1 MPFVESV
8 RAAVGK
14 LPAKDATRIVV
25 EYLLKHGVGS
35 HNAKPWSEIEEE
47 LDDHGIKMTQ
57 TEFQQT
63 ILKDTRASDIFIG
76 ANDHGR
82 SRGYFL
88 IQERVDA
95 VTMRDFYRKR
105 IAAEQ
110 ANLDNLER
118 LIQMKWPGH

>member
-1 MPFVESV
+1 ML
-8 RAAVGK
+8 ANGK
-14 LPAKDATRIVV
+14 ADEMLYERGALVPSRQSD
-25 EYLLKHGVGS
+25 
-35 HNAKPWSEIEEE
+35 N
-47 LDDHGIKMTQ
+47 GIAMTQ

-63 ILKDTRASDIFIG
+63 ILKDTRAGEIFIG

-95 VTMRDFYRKR
+95 VTMREFYRKP

-110 ANLDNLER
+110 ANFANLDR
-118 LIQMKWPGH
+118 LIQIEWPGH

>member
-1 MPFVESV
+1 MPFVS
-8 RAAVGK
+8 AARTAVQK
-14 LPAKDATRIVV
+14 LPANDATRIVLL
-25 EYLLKHGVGS
+25 YLLKHGVGC
-35 HNAKPWSEIEEE
+35 HNAKPWSKIQEE
-47 LDDHGIKMTQ
+47 LDDHGITMTQ

-63 ILKDTRASDIFIG
+63 ILKDTRAGEIFIG

-95 VTMRDFYRKR
+95 VTMREFYRKR

-110 ANLDNLER
+110 ANLQNLER
-118 LIQMKWPGH
+118 LIQIEWPGH